1 MNKKTD
7 KLQKLTFVELHNIFN
22 FLKSELETAEEN
34 ERDILK
40 EQIEVVREELKR
52 IVNNLF

>member
-1 MNKKTD
+1 MIKKTD

-22 FLKSELETAEEN
+22 FLKSELEISDEY

-40 EQIEVVREELKR
+40 EQIEVVREELKCR
-52 IVNNLF
+52 VNNLF